1 MTPQVLKGSW
11 AVDWPFPAPKLAPA
25 SQHARTRMADNPQSP
40 PVRERPLSP
49 FLSIYKWPITMATSI
64 THRATGVAL
73 SVGMILVA
81 WALIALASGP
91 DMYQPFTTAIASPVG
106 LIVLFGF
113 LWALVYH
120 FLNGIR
126 HLAWDLGYGF
136 AVPAANR
143 GGVAVIALSVLIAAG
158 VFAYGW
164 WALHGGFHP

>member
-1 MTPQVLKGSW
+1 
-11 AVDWPFPAPKLAPA
+11 
-25 SQHARTRMADNPQSP
+25 MADNPQSP

-91 DMYQPFTTAIASPVG
+91 DMYQPFTTAIASPIG

-113 LWALVYH
+113 LWSLVFH

-136 AVPAANR
+136 EKKLAERNSVMIIV
-143 GGVAVIALSVLIAAG
+143 GSIILALLIFG
-158 VFAYGW
+158 LSWTG
-164 WALHGGFHP
+164 HGGYLR